1 MNSDLFFYL
10 IIFLF
15 GLIVGSFLNCV
26 IYRLEVG
33 GNFLKGRS
41 FCPKCKHILKWYDLI
56 PILSF
61 IILKRKCRYCREKIS
76 WQYPLIEL
84 STGILF
90 LIIFNFQFSWTPS
103 GGLPEGLLFNFLNL
117 FYYLIITSFLIIIFV
132 YDLKYFIIP
141 DRVIYPVI
149 IIALIFNFQFL
160 IFNQFS
166 IFKLSMLSALGAAA
180 FFLTIFLVSRGHWM
194 GFGDVKL
201 AFLLGLFLSFPN
213 ILVALFSAF
222 LIGAI
227 IGIGLI
233 IARKKNL
240 KSEVPFG
247 PFLITGTI
255 IALFWGE
262 KLIRW
267 YLNLIFI

>member
-1 MNSDLFFYL
+1 
-10 IIFLF
+10 
-15 GLIVGSFLNCV
+15 
-26 IYRLEVG
+26 
-33 GNFLKGRS
+33 
-41 FCPKCKHILKWYDLI
+41 
-56 PILSF
+56 
-61 IILKRKCRYCREKIS
+61 
-76 WQYPLIEL
+76 
-84 STGILF
+84 
-90 LIIFNFQFSWTPS
+90 
-103 GGLPEGLLFNFLNL
+103 
-117 FYYLIITSFLIIIFV
+117 
-132 YDLKYFIIP
+132 
-141 DRVIYPVI
+141 
-149 IIALIFNFQFL
+149 
-160 IFNQFS
+160 
-166 IFKLSMLSALGAAA
+166 MLSALGAAA